1 MEKINLFNKDK
12 KPLLLIDNIFFS
24 YSKED
29 KTLFSNFFLRIE
41 ENDFISIVGPNGSGK
56 TTILKLLIKE
66 FLPDNGFI
74 YLKSKDLKHWK
85 RKDLAKEMS
94 YLPQKIPSEINFNVL
109 DYVVMGR
116 YPHKELLEDY
126 NAEDYNIALNY
137 LKKLDIINIKNK
149 NFSFLS
155 GGEQRIVMLAQAL
168 TTESS
173 MLLLDE
179 PDSFLDIAHKKEFY
193 DILKYLNKEENKTI
207 IAISHDLQI
216 AFSYSK
222 KICGIKNGKII
233 FVEETRN
240 ISESMISKLFETKIN
255 IYKDKDKMAIVY

>member
-1 MEKINLFNKDK
+1 MEQINLLNKDK
-12 KPLLLIDNIFFS
+12 KPLLLVDNIYFS

-29 KTLFSNFFLRIE
+29 KTLFSKFFLKIE
-41 ENDFISIVGPNGSGK
+41 ENEFISVVGPNGSGK
-56 TTILKLLIKE
+56 TTIMKLLIKE
-66 FLPDNGFI
+66 FLPDSGSI

-85 RKDLAKEMS
+85 RKDLAKEIS

-116 YPHKELLEDY
+116 YPYKELLEDY
-126 NAEDYNIALNY
+126 NCEDYNIALNY
-137 LKKLDIINIKNK
+137 LKKLEIIDIKNK

-168 TTESS
+168 TSESS
-173 MLLLDE
+173 ILLLDE

-193 DILKYLNKEENKTI
+193 EILKYLNEKENKTI
-207 IAISHDLQI
+207 ITISHDLQL

-222 KICGIKNGKII
+222 KICGIKNGMLI
-233 FVEETRN
+233 FIEETKN
-240 ISESMISKLFETKIN
+240 ISDTMISKLFGTKIN
-255 IYKDKDKMAIVY
+255 LYKNGDKISILY